1 MPGLSLA
8 TRPDGKR
15 VLEGDSRSPEQLP
28 KRRSEPQWFSA
39 EEVAQHNKISD
50 GWIIVEGKVFD
61 ITNFAQRHPG
71 WVLTHFVVS
80 PCIVFYCP
88 CTSSTPYLCLKK
100 PLHANP
106 STRQRPSN
114 HFLQHNGAQTSTVL
128 AIKRVLGTDCTT
140 EFKTIHNL
148 DSMAMLTDY
157 YIGDL
162 IPEGSE
168 VPHYPPE
175 GIDGSWLSEVV
186 SRAFAALRR
195 RKSKT
200 GSTMAYLQRQLRLQH
215 QEYENLRLRS
225 ALSKAPQTL
234 SRSASLSD
242 SSSTSSMA
250 SLVQTRCDVIG
261 GSDSLYPS
269 KGGDT
274 DEMPAVSPEKIIPTS
289 EYEERDEDDSA
300 LVRRSM
306 AQAFGLAL
314 VESRSRLFQAFFS
327 FSFFW

>member
-71 WVLTHFVVS
+71 W
-80 PCIVFYCP
+80 
-88 CTSSTPYLCLKK
+88 
-100 PLHANP
+100 
-106 STRQRPSN
+106 
-114 HFLQHNGAQTSTVL
+114 HNGAQTSTVL